1 MKYEYAPDI
10 QQKMED
16 FSKVLFP
23 HVKIERVKCF
33 RSHGSSSR
41 NTIARCHTIGKL
53 MQKAMDVKAFYAL
66 EFLSKRF
73 DKLSEE
79 DQDKTIIHELDNK
92 AEIVIVDGAPGVSP
106 EAQTIID
113 AVDFVLPITTPDLA
127 AMSDARKTINMAREL
142 NKHVLGIIVNRVRGE
157 EHEFHYLF
165 LHFFA
170 SNFRF
175 CGECYCRI
183 C

>member
-79 DQDKTIIHELDNK
+79 DQDKTIIHELMHIPK
-92 AEIVIVDGAPGVSP
+92 TFGGGFR
-106 EAQTIID
+106 QH
-113 AVDFVLPITTPDLA
+113 DFVCD
-127 AMSDARKTINMAREL
+127 KNINQFYKILKAREKNSENISKL
-142 NKHVLGIIVNRVRGE
+142 PKWLSGNN
-157 EHEFHYLF
+157 
-165 LHFFA
+165 
-170 SNFRF
+170 
-175 CGECYCRI
+175 
-183 C
+183 

>member
-1 MKYEYAPDI
+1 MKYEFAPDI

-79 DQDKTIIHELDNK
+79 DQDKTIIHELMHIPK
-92 AEIVIVDGAPGVSP
+92 TFGGGFR
-106 EAQTIID
+106 QH
-113 AVDFVLPITTPDLA
+113 DFVCD
-127 AMSDARKTINMAREL
+127 KNINQFYKILKAREKNSENISKL
-142 NKHVLGIIVNRVRGE
+142 PKWLSGNN
-157 EHEFHYLF
+157 
-165 LHFFA
+165 
-170 SNFRF
+170 
-175 CGECYCRI
+175 
-183 C
+183 